1 MRYPDAMTDA
11 NDFLVIGAGAAG
23 SAAAYALSSRG
34 KVAVIERESAPA
46 YHSTGRSAAV
56 LAENYGPVL
65 WQRLSTA
72 SRPFFEN
79 PPAGFAEHKLL
90 RPLGALFFA
99 TAEETRILEGSA
111 RELQQRG
118 VAHRLMM
125 PREALTLCPVVRTE
139 PFALALHEPGCADI
153 DAAALVQGWLKLAR
167 RNGASVL
174 LDAAVEAIERGG
186 GQWQVRTRTATLRA
200 PVLVNAAGA
209 WADDVA
215 ALAGLPRRGITPY
228 RRTAI
233 TFDPPAGH
241 DAARWPMTFDM
252 AETWYFK
259 PEGGRIMASPV
270 DKSPSAP
277 CDCQPEELDIA
288 IAADRIQQATTMD
301 VRRIVRSW
309 AGLRTFAPDEQPV
322 IGPDPV
328 EPSFVWLAGQ
338 GGNGVMAAPA
348 AAQLAAA
355 LALGEGVPPALQA
368 VGIDAASVSPGR
380 LAAVQAVAYGRH
392 LSGQGRYRRARA
404 ALSHGWGTTSEM

>member
-1 MRYPDAMTDA
+1 MTERY
-11 NDFLVIGAGAAG
+11 DFVVIGAGAAG
-23 SAAAYALSSRG
+23 SAVAHALSPRG
-34 KVAVIERESAPA
+34 RVAVVEREPAPA

-72 SRPFFEN
+72 SRAFFER
-79 PPAGFAEHKLL
+79 PPAGFADHPLL

-99 TAEETRILEGSA
+99 TADEAPTLEDSA
-111 RELQQRG
+111 RELGRRG
-118 VAHRLMM
+118 VAHRLMT
-125 PREALTLCPVVRTE
+125 PTEALALCPVVKVE

-153 DAAALVQGWLKLAR
+153 DAAALVQGCLRLAR

-186 GQWQVRTRTATLRA
+186 GQWQVRARAATLRA

-209 WADDVA
+209 WADDIA

-241 DAARWPMTFDM
+241 DAARWPMTFDV

-270 DKSPSAP
+270 DKTPSAP
-277 CDCQPEELDIA
+277 CDSQPEELDIA
-288 IAADRIQQATTMD
+288 IAADRIQQATTME

-309 AGLRTFAPDEQPV
+309 AGLRTFAADEQPV
-322 IGPDPV
+322 IGPDPQ
-328 EPSFVWLAGQ
+328 EPSFVWLSGQ

-348 AAQLAAA
+348 AAELATA
-355 LALGEGVPPALQA
+355 LALGEGVPPALRA
-368 VGIDAASVSPGR
+368 LGIDAASVSPGR
-380 LAAVQAVAYGRH
+380 LAA
-392 LSGQGRYRRARA
+392 L
-404 ALSHGWGTTSEM
+404 